1 MKYFGKK
8 TLFLVCMLVFG
19 IVGIPIFVQLVML
32 PRVGT
37 FLTNRGNYYF
47 GGGVYDTSKAARY
60 YNWALRFK
68 PEIPHAHYQLS
79 RIYFVERKNDEA
91 LREVNATIALA
102 PNFARAYYMRG
113 LIYGY
118 TKKLD
123 EAEADF
129 KKILELGDLEPGAG
143 ALDQG
148 GWAVYN
154 DLAWI
159 QFQKGNYTDVEKTA
173 REGITRY
180 PDNPWLLNSLGL
192 ALLNLEKKEE
202 ARVVF
207 AQALERAKELTIEDV
222 RRAYPGNDP
231 MGAEDKRQA
240 IINQIQ
246 FNLNLVSSKD

>member
-8 TLFLVCMLVFG
+8 TFFLVCMLTLG
-19 IVGIPIFVQLVML
+19 IIGIPIFMQWVIVPSM
-32 PRVGT
+32 GH
-37 FLTNRGNYYF
+37 FLINRGNYYF
-47 GGGVYDTSKAARY
+47 GGGTYNTVKAAQY
-60 YNWALRFK
+60 YKWATYLDRDM
-68 PEIPHAHYQLS
+68 PHAHYQLS
-79 RIYFVERKNDEA
+79 RIYFVEGKNNDA

-102 PNFARAYYMRG
+102 PDFGRAYYMRG

-123 EAEADF
+123 EAETDF
-129 KKILELGDLEPGAG
+129 KKILELGELEPGAG
-143 ALDQG
+143 KLGQG

-159 QFQKGNYTDVEKTA
+159 QFQKGSYADVEVSA
-173 REGITRY
+173 RQGLEKY

-202 ARVVF
+202 ARATF
-207 AQALERAKELTIEDV
+207 EQALQKAEELTVEDV

-231 MGAEDKRQA
+231 LGAEDKRQA
-240 IINQIQ
+240 IIGQIK
-246 FNLNLVSSKD
+246 FNKALVVE